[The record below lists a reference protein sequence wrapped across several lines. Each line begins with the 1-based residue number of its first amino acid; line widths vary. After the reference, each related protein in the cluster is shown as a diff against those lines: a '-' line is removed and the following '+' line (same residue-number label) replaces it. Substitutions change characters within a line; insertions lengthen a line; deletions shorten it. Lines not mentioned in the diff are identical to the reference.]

1 MTIESLTLSRFINLR
16 YAESKANKMNRII
29 DFFNINT
36 YPEGKRKQFKFN
48 ISLGIL
54 VMIFFLIIKDTAVI
68 QASINGWLDY
78 YIMFRMKSGTDTHI
92 AAQNITFLDFDN
104 KSFQILGKPDITPR
118 DKIAELLAIAYGDN
132 AKIVV
137 LDFDFSEPDYTP
149 SKILGDDKLAKSGS
163 ERDQTLF
170 SIIEQIKNDTES
182 QTKIL
187 LPLINY
193 ADKTIKHNIFKSL
206 IDNQKV
212 FAVTPTLTT
221 NQIGDNY
228 ARFWLPYL
236 EVKDKETSERKI
248 LWSIPLLSAVL
259 YSGNFEELEKH
270 KNEILNTSKDSFS
283 IDINHNNTEQFKF
296 YREKNIDGGLMR
308 DTTSLQYNRIQYVA
322 IPPNVLTASPLGTID
337 PSNIWHW
344 RKDGLDNKRIDCQ
357 DKIVIIGRADED
369 CTDFFATPCGN
380 LSGMY
385 IHGNGIASIL
395 GDTHPHLAPL
405 YKYVFLEIFL
415 IIITAYLFLVLSE
428 IKASIIVVCLKI
440 LCLVLNY
447 IYFCYTNEFVYM
459 SFCFLF
465 LGVYNFINS
474 IQRAFI
480 IGRLSLNSTFRRFF
494 RRI

>member
-248 LWSIPLLSAVL
+248 LWSIPLLSAGL

-270 KNEILNTSKDSFS
+270 KNEILNTSKDSF
-283 IDINHNNTEQFKF
+283 IVKINQPKADPFQF
-296 YREKNIDGGLMR
+296 YREKRIDGGLMR

-322 IPPNVLTASPLGTID
+322 IPPNVLTASPLGTVE
-337 PSNIWHW
+337 PSNIGHW
-344 RKDGLDNKRIDCQ
+344 RKTGLDNKRIDCQ
-357 DKIVIIGRADED
+357 DKIVIIGRSDED
-369 CTDFFATPCGN
+369 CADFFATPCGN
-380 LSGMY
+380 LPGMY
-385 IHGNGIASIL
+385 IHGNGTASIL
-395 GDTHPHLAPL
+395 GATHPHLAPL
-405 YKYVFLEIFL
+405 YKYVLLEMFL
-415 IIITAYLFLVLSE
+415 IILTAYLFLVLNE
-428 IKASIIVVCLKI
+428 MKASFTVVCLKI
-440 LCLVLNY
+440 LCLALNY

-480 IGRLSLNSTFRRFF
+480 VGRFALNSTLRRFF